1 MKIFRFLITVSL
13 ISSAAGG
20 HLCLQCD
27 HVTIPQDCFHVVR
40 CGTHE
45 DCFVDK
51 FRTHEGYEYFS
62 LGCRD
67 IDKCSGAS
75 AIGKRSNA
83 SLVVR
88 KSVPVEEA
96 NDNGDSSICHACC
109 NGKAICNVENLCV
122 SPDPNTYGGHV
133 CFHCAQA
140 DDPERCSQITLCGQG
155 QSCKVVQYINMFS
168 KRPNYSSGCEERDE
182 CNLLNDSIECCD
194 SDFCNDKL
202 PCKVRLNDNPVLSIP
217 YINQDGD
224 VKFNCTFSSSTS
236 RMDVVYKVSWTVD
249 GHLLKNRNGIDEV
262 TSLSSYEHV
271 AILDAYNL
279 NGNLNKIL
287 RCKVE
292 PQCSIG
298 DPLPGS
304 HSNGYWVGIKVSPQ
318 RISHTVEQ
326 NITLVSTLPVI
337 SSDKR
342 HKLYIAP
349 QIERTGQNSTAC
361 KYPFEWDP
369 FTRKYISTIPVRIL
383 PHSFYKTS
391 DKLFFKQLKD
401 LNFPIFRN
409 YNLPIVQIGSYVT
422 SHDVFHRCELKEGH
436 VNVFD
441 NSTLDASAYSY
452 LELYKTNSTPT
463 IEVQVKRQPCGYKNC
478 SCAIIVREGNDAVQI
493 DTCGQTT
500 SIIPEVTYLSNTSEK
515 HMSMHQTDD
524 GLFFLVTVLSGS
536 NITVNLTG
544 SDPDMHVVLSILDQ
558 DKNPPGGICGNE
570 TWLFIPGI
578 GNVAPNGQKE
588 PEFLKA
594 WTLPQN
600 ASMFKTGVSFDQ
612 NNSITDIGYC
622 KCEGPKISCGT
633 II

>member
-1 MKIFRFLITVSL
+1 
-13 ISSAAGG
+13 
-20 HLCLQCD
+20 
-27 HVTIPQDCFHVVR
+27 
-40 CGTHE
+40 

-67 IDKCSGAS
+67 IDKCSEAS
-75 AIGKRSNA
+75 AVGKRSNG
-83 SLVVR
+83 SLVLR

-96 NDNGDSSICHACC
+96 NDNGDSLICRACC
-109 NGKAICNVENLCV
+109 NGKAICNVDNLCV
-122 SPDPNTYGGHV
+122 SPDPNTYGGHI

-140 DDPERCSQITLCGQG
+140 DNPERCSQITLCGQG

-168 KRPNYSSGCEERDE
+168 KRPNYSSRCEERDE
-182 CNLLNDSIECCD
+182 CNLLNDSTECCD
-194 SDFCNDKL
+194 SDFCNDNL

-224 VKFNCTFSSSTS
+224 VKFNCTFRSSTS
-236 RMDVVYKVSWTVD
+236 RTDVVYKVSWTVD
-249 GHLLKNRNGIDEV
+249 GHPLKNRNGIDEV
-262 TSLSSYEHV
+262 TLLSSYEHV

-279 NGNLNKIL
+279 NGNLNKML

-304 HSNGYWVGIKVSPQ
+304 HSNGYWVGIKISPQ

-337 SSDKR
+337 SSDGL
-342 HKLYIAP
+342 HKLYIGP
-349 QIERTGQNSTAC
+349 QIESTGQNLTAC

-369 FTRKYISTIPVRIL
+369 FTRKYISTIPVHIL

-391 DKLFFKQLKD
+391 DK
-401 LNFPIFRN
+401 
-409 YNLPIVQIGSYVT
+409 
-422 SHDVFHRCELKEGH
+422 
-436 VNVFD
+436 
-441 NSTLDASAYSY
+441 TLDASAYSY

-463 IEVQVKRQPCGYKNC
+463 IEVQVKRQPCGVKNC

-500 SIIPEVTYLSNTSEK
+500 SFIPEVTYLSNTSEK

-524 GLFFLVTVLSGS
+524 GLFFIVTVLSGS

-570 TWLFIPGI
+570 TWFNIPGI
-578 GNVAPNGQKE
+578 GNVAVNGQKE
-588 PEFLKA
+588 SEFFKT

-600 ASMFKTGVSFDQ
+600 ASMFKTGISFDQ

-622 KCEGPKISCGT
+622 KCENSTITCGT
-633 II
+633 TI

>member
-1 MKIFRFLITVSL
+1 MAIENEDQIELVCYIEKYETSNGQKTSL
-13 ISSAAGG
+13 YNVGCKPLNFCSS
-20 HLCLQCD
+20 
-27 HVTIPQDCFHVVR
+27 
-40 CGTHE
+40 
-45 DCFVDK
+45 
-51 FRTHEGYEYFS
+51 
-62 LGCRD
+62 
-67 IDKCSGAS
+67 SGPVLPV
-75 AIGKRSNA
+75 IGKRSA
-83 SLVVR
+83 SKRIDRTTCHECCSDKDICNLEGHCGS
-88 KSVPVEEA
+88 KSVTLPV
-96 NDNGDSSICHACC
+96 GSTICYSCPLAM
-109 NGKAICNVENLCV
+109 
-122 SPDPNTYGGHV
+122 DPNKCNHIALCDSACSLKQTRNLIGQPRWTHGCSEKSQCATIAQSNPQGV
-133 CFHCAQA
+133 CSF
-140 DDPERCSQITLCGQG
+140 
-155 QSCKVVQYINMFS
+155 
-168 KRPNYSSGCEERDE
+168 
-182 CNLLNDSIECCD
+182 CCD
-194 SDFCNDKL
+194 TELCNHNCTIKSTIAPPTTTTTMAPTIHIA

-224 VKFNCTFSSSTS
+224 VKFNCTFRSSTS
-236 RMDVVYKVSWTVD
+236 RIDVVYKVSWTVD
-249 GHLLKNRNGIDEV
+249 GHPLKNRNGIDEV
-262 TSLSSYEHV
+262 TLLSSYEHV

-279 NGNLNKIL
+279 NGNLNKML

-337 SSDKR
+337 SSDGL
-342 HKLYIAP
+342 HKLYVGP
-349 QIERTGQNSTAC
+349 QIESTGQNLTAC

-369 FTRKYISTIPVRIL
+369 FTRKYISTIPVLSIL

-391 DKLFFKQLKD
+391 DKLFFRQLKD

-409 YNLPIVQIGSYVT
+409 YNLPIVQIGSYDAR
-422 SHDVFHRCELKEGH
+422 HDVSHRCELKEGH

-452 LELYKTNSTPT
+452 LELYQTNSTPT
-463 IEVQVKRQPCGYKNC
+463 IEVQVKRQPCGNKNC

-515 HMSMHQTDD
+515 HMSMQQTDD

-570 TWLFIPGI
+570 TWLYIPGI
-578 GNVAPNGQKE
+578 GNVASNGQKE

-600 ASMFKTGVSFDQ
+600 ASMFKTGISFDQ